1 MATPAL
7 EHLMEAIKQLSPD
20 ELRELMAYLHRQ
32 ISGVQSRR
40 KWAEIAGKAPYPL
53 AGEDA
58 QQWVSRTRREASHK
72 REQLLEDKECE

>member
-7 EHLMEAIKQLSPD
+7 ERLIEEIKKLSPEEKRALMEH
-20 ELRELMAYLHRQ
+20 LHRQ
-32 ISGVQSRR
+32 MSVAQPRR

-58 QQWVSRTRREASHK
+58 QEWVSRTRRQAAHR
-72 REQLLEDKECE
+72 RESLLED